1 MRSHHLRAAGGSSSS
16 SGGGGYTG
24 SIPINSTGLKIYL
37 DANDSNSYSGSG
49 TTWTNIAPSSTYGN
63 ASLKTGNGRS
73 QYTSSNSATIP
84 AYFTDLRAYINFSS
98 RNVLVPFTY
107 SVWIYPTSWGAY
119 LIMIQQ
125 RAWVYSFEIHQ
136 SVVGN
141 TITPQI
147 GMWEPEFNPRYE
159 DFTNSYSPYP
169 TATLNNWYM
178 VTMTYKNIS
187 NVNTRK
193 IYINDYL
200 LSTRS
205 ASNDLGGVFD
215 DFSLGAMNVTSTSDG
230 SYPYV
235 GRIGAYMVYDRVL
248 SATEITSNYNATK
261 AQYGL

>member
-1 MRSHHLRAAGGSSSS
+1 MRSHHLRSAGG
-16 SGGGGYTG
+16 G
-24 SIPINSTGLKIYL
+24 SDSLIQNGLKIYL

-136 SVVGN
+136 RLVSGIVV
-141 TITPQI
+141 PQI
-147 GMWEPEFNPRYE
+147 GMWEPVFNPRYE

-205 ASNDLGGVFD
+205 DSTDIGGTFD
-215 DFSLGAMNVTSTSDG
+215 DFSLGAMNVTSISDG

-248 SATEITSNYNATK
+248 SATEIASNYNATK